1 MSEHLPLNALRS
13 FECAAR
19 CGGFVLA
26 GNELGVS
33 SAAVS
38 LQVKNLESYYGK
50 ELFLR
55 LGNKISLTDAGEA
68 IYPDVA
74 AALQQL
80 SHTAE
85 KLQHSR
91 KLGQFVISVLP
102 VLSELW
108 LLPKLPQMSEALGVS
123 LDIRVENDP
132 IEFEQG
138 IVDLRLTYDARYYKE
153 YYQTKIFTDVATPT
167 CSPAFWDRYGSDDGT
182 FGAVPA
188 KYFLQNRWG
197 PAYASEPTWDDWF
210 TSTKSPKGLG
220 DASTISFNDT
230 SLVIAAARRG
240 LGIALA
246 PKVLLRDDINNGRLI
261 LPSDVSLPMKYSYV
275 AICPNEKL
283 KKTTTQRILRLL
295 EDTRDTKTALQEWAQ
310 SLKYATPIYTE
321 LSRSGPDHGPTFTIE
336 VRIDSGETAIASSS
350 SKQNAEQ
357 AAAKALLEKVL
368 NG

>member
-26 GNELGVS
+26 SKELGVS

-38 LQVKNLESYYGK
+38 LQVKNLEAYYGK

-55 LGNKISLTDAGEA
+55 RGNKIFLTDAGEA

-80 SHTAE
+80 SHTTE
-85 KLQHSR
+85 KLQKSR
-91 KLGQFVISVLP
+91 KLGHFVISVLP

-108 LLPKLPQMSEALGVS
+108 LLPKLSQMNEVLDVS

-132 IEFEQG
+132 IEFERAD
-138 IVDLRLTYDARYYKE
+138 VDLRLTYDARYYKE
-153 YYQTKIFTDVATPT
+153 YYRTEIFTDVATPT
-167 CSPAFWDRYGSDDGT
+167 CSPAFWNRYGGDDGA
-182 FGAVPA
+182 FDAVPA

-210 TSTKSPKGLG
+210 ALTKSSKGLG
-220 DASTISFNDT
+220 DASTISFSDT
-230 SLVIAAARRG
+230 SLLIAAARRG

-246 PKVLLRDDINNGRLI
+246 PKVLLRDDIDAGRLI
-261 LPSDVSLPMKYSYV
+261 MPSDASLPMKHSYV
-275 AICPNEKL
+275 AICPHAKC
-283 KKTTTQRILRLL
+283 TTNSTQRILELL
-295 EDTRDTKTALQEWAQ
+295 EQVAIERM
-310 SLKYATPIYTE
+310 E
-321 LSRSGPDHGPTFTIE
+321 LSH
-336 VRIDSGETAIASSS
+336 
-350 SKQNAEQ
+350 K
-357 AAAKALLEKVL
+357 
-368 NG
+368 

>member
-1 MSEHLPLNALRS
+1 MSEYLPLNALRS

-26 GNELGVS
+26 GKELGVS

-68 IYPDVA
+68 IYPDIA

-80 SHTAE
+80 SRTVE
-85 KLQHSR
+85 KLKKSR
-91 KLGQFVISVLP
+91 KLSYFVISVLP

-108 LLPKLPQMSEALGVS
+108 LLPKLQQLIEALGVS

-138 IVDLRLTYDARYYKE
+138 AVDLRLTYDARYYKE
-153 YYQTKIFTDVATPT
+153 YYRTEIFTDVATPT

-188 KYFLQNRWG
+188 KYFLQNHWG

-210 TSTKSPKGLG
+210 SSTKSPEGLG
-220 DASTISFNDT
+220 DASTISFSDT
-230 SLVIAAARRG
+230 ALVIAAARRG

-246 PKVLLRDDINNGRLI
+246 PKVLLRDDINDGRLI

-275 AICPNEKL
+275 AICPHGKL
-283 KKTTTQRILRLL
+283 IKKTTQRILELL
-295 EDTRDTKTALQEWAQ
+295 EQVATERMELQ
-310 SLKYATPIYTE
+310 
-321 LSRSGPDHGPTFTIE
+321 DH
-336 VRIDSGETAIASSS
+336 
-350 SKQNAEQ
+350 
-357 AAAKALLEKVL
+357 
-368 NG
+368 

>member
-1 MSEHLPLNALRS
+1 MSEHLPLNAFRS

-26 GNELGVS
+26 GKELGVS

-50 ELFLR
+50 KLFLR
-55 LGNKISLTDAGEA
+55 RGNKISLTDAGEA
-68 IYPDVA
+68 IYLDVA
-74 AALQQL
+74 AALQEL
-80 SHTAE
+80 SRTAE
-85 KLQHSR
+85 KLNKSR
-91 KLGQFVISVLP
+91 KPGYFVISVLP
-102 VLSELW
+102 GLSELW
-108 LLPKLPQMSEALGVS
+108 LLPKLQQLSEALGVS

-240 LGIALA
+240 LWIALA
-246 PKVLLRDDINNGRLI
+246 LSVLLREE
-261 LPSDVSLPMKYSYV
+261 SD
-275 AICPNEKL
+275 
-283 KKTTTQRILRLL
+283 
-295 EDTRDTKTALQEWAQ
+295 
-310 SLKYATPIYTE
+310 
-321 LSRSGPDHGPTFTIE
+321 E
-336 VRIDSGETAIASSS
+336 VRRIAR
-350 SKQNAEQ
+350 A
-357 AAAKALLEKVL
+357 
-368 NG
+368 

>member
-26 GNELGVS
+26 GKELGVS

-80 SHTAE
+80 SRTAE
-85 KLQHSR
+85 KLQKSR
-91 KLGQFVISVLP
+91 KLGYFVISVLP

-108 LLPKLPQMSEALGVS
+108 LLPKLQQLIEALGVS

-138 IVDLRLTYDARYYKE
+138 GVDLRLTYDARYYKE
-153 YYQTKIFTDVATPT
+153 YYRTEIFTDVATPT
-167 CSPAFWDRYGSDDGT
+167 CSPGFWNRYGCDDRT

-220 DASTISFNDT
+220 DASTISFSDT
-230 SLVIAAARRG
+230 SLVIAAARHG
-240 LGIALA
+240 LGMALA
-246 PKVLLRDDINNGRLI
+246 PKVLLQNDIDDGRLI

-275 AICPNEKL
+275 AICPHGKL
-283 KKTTTQRILRLL
+283 IKKTTQRILGLL
-295 EDTRDTKTALQEWAQ
+295 ERV
-310 SLKYATPIYTE
+310 ATERTE
-321 LSRSGPDHGPTFTIE
+321 LLD
-336 VRIDSGETAIASSS
+336 
-350 SKQNAEQ
+350 K
-357 AAAKALLEKVL
+357 
-368 NG
+368 

>member
-26 GNELGVS
+26 GKELGVS

-80 SHTAE
+80 SRTAE
-85 KLQHSR
+85 KLKKSR
-91 KLGQFVISVLP
+91 KLGYFVISVLP

-108 LLPKLPQMSEALGVS
+108 LLPKLQQLIEALGVS

-132 IEFEQG
+132 VEFEQG
-138 IVDLRLTYDARYYKE
+138 AVDLRLTYDARYYKE
-153 YYQTKIFTDVATPT
+153 YYRTEIFTDVATPT

-182 FGAVPA
+182 FGTVPA

-210 TSTKSPKGLG
+210 TSSKSPEGLG
-220 DASTISFNDT
+220 EASTISFSDT

-246 PKVLLRDDINNGRLI
+246 PKVLLRDDINDGRLI

-275 AICPNEKL
+275 AICPHGKL
-283 KKTTTQRILRLL
+283 IKKTTQRILKLL
-295 EDTRDTKTALQEWAQ
+295 EQVATERMELQ
-310 SLKYATPIYTE
+310 
-321 LSRSGPDHGPTFTIE
+321 D
-336 VRIDSGETAIASSS
+336 
-350 SKQNAEQ
+350 
-357 AAAKALLEKVL
+357 
-368 NG
+368 

>member
-26 GNELGVS
+26 GKELGVS

-80 SHTAE
+80 SRTAK
-85 KLQHSR
+85 KLQKSR
-91 KLGQFVISVLP
+91 KLGYFVISVLP

-108 LLPKLPQMSEALGVS
+108 LLPKLQQLIEALGVS

-138 IVDLRLTYDARYYKE
+138 GVDLRLTYDARYYKE
-153 YYQTKIFTDVATPT
+153 YYRTEIFTDVATPT
-167 CSPAFWDRYGSDDGT
+167 CSPGFWDRYGCDDRT

-197 PAYASEPTWDDWF
+197 PTYASEPTWDDWF
-210 TSTKSPKGLG
+210 TSTKS
-220 DASTISFNDT
+220 
-230 SLVIAAARRG
+230 
-240 LGIALA
+240 
-246 PKVLLRDDINNGRLI
+246 
-261 LPSDVSLPMKYSYV
+261 
-275 AICPNEKL
+275 
-283 KKTTTQRILRLL
+283 
-295 EDTRDTKTALQEWAQ
+295 
-310 SLKYATPIYTE
+310 
-321 LSRSGPDHGPTFTIE
+321 
-336 VRIDSGETAIASSS
+336 
-350 SKQNAEQ
+350 
-357 AAAKALLEKVL
+357 
-368 NG
+368 

>member
-80 SHTAE
+80 SRTAE
-85 KLQHSR
+85 KLKKSR
-91 KLGQFVISVLP
+91 KLSYFVISVLP

-108 LLPKLPQMSEALGVS
+108 LLPKLQQLIEALGVS

-138 IVDLRLTYDARYYKE
+138 AVDLRLTYDARYYKE
-153 YYQTKIFTDVATPT
+153 YYRTEIFTDVATPT

-220 DASTISFNDT
+220 DAPTISFNDT

-246 PKVLLRDDINNGRLI
+246 PKVLLRDDINDGRLI

-275 AICPNEKL
+275 AICPHGKL
-283 KKTTTQRILRLL
+283 TKNTTQRILELL
-295 EDTRDTKTALQEWAQ
+295 EQVATERMELQ
-310 SLKYATPIYTE
+310 
-321 LSRSGPDHGPTFTIE
+321 DH
-336 VRIDSGETAIASSS
+336 
-350 SKQNAEQ
+350 
-357 AAAKALLEKVL
+357 
-368 NG
+368 

>member
-26 GNELGVS
+26 GKELGVS

-50 ELFLR
+50 KLFLR

-68 IYPDVA
+68 IYLDVA

-80 SHTAE
+80 SRTAE
-85 KLQHSR
+85 KLKKSR
-91 KLGQFVISVLP
+91 KPGYFVISVLP
-102 VLSELW
+102 GLSELW
-108 LLPKLPQMSEALGVS
+108 LLPKLQQLIEALGVS

-138 IVDLRLTYDARYYKE
+138 AVDLRLTYDARYYKE

-197 PAYASEPTWDDWF
+197 PAYVSEPTWDDWF

-220 DASTISFNDT
+220 DASTISFSDT
-230 SLVIAAARRG
+230 SLVIAAARHG
-240 LGIALA
+240 LGMALA
-246 PKVLLRDDINNGRLI
+246 PKVLLQNDIDDGRLI

-275 AICPNEKL
+275 AICPHGKL
-283 KKTTTQRILRLL
+283 IKKTTQRILGLL
-295 EDTRDTKTALQEWAQ
+295 ERV
-310 SLKYATPIYTE
+310 ATERTE
-321 LSRSGPDHGPTFTIE
+321 LLD
-336 VRIDSGETAIASSS
+336 
-350 SKQNAEQ
+350 K
-357 AAAKALLEKVL
+357 
-368 NG
+368 

>member
-26 GNELGVS
+26 GKELGVS

-80 SHTAE
+80 SRTAE
-85 KLQHSR
+85 KLKKSR
-91 KLGQFVISVLP
+91 KLSYFVISVLP

-108 LLPKLPQMSEALGVS
+108 LLPKLQQLIEALGVS

-138 IVDLRLTYDARYYKE
+138 AVDLRLTYDARYYKE
-153 YYQTKIFTDVATPT
+153 YYRTEIFTDVATPT
-167 CSPAFWDRYGSDDGT
+167 CSPAFWDRYGSNDGT

-188 KYFLQNRWG
+188 KYFLQNHWG

-210 TSTKSPKGLG
+210 SSTKSPEGLG

-246 PKVLLRDDINNGRLI
+246 PKVLLRDDINDGRLI

-275 AICPNEKL
+275 AICPHGKL
-283 KKTTTQRILRLL
+283 IKKTTQRILELL
-295 EDTRDTKTALQEWAQ
+295 EQVATERMELQ
-310 SLKYATPIYTE
+310 
-321 LSRSGPDHGPTFTIE
+321 DH
-336 VRIDSGETAIASSS
+336 
-350 SKQNAEQ
+350 
-357 AAAKALLEKVL
+357 
-368 NG
+368 

>member
-26 GNELGVS
+26 GKELGVS

-80 SHTAE
+80 SRTAE
-85 KLQHSR
+85 KLKKSR
-91 KLGQFVISVLP
+91 KLSYFVISVLP

-108 LLPKLPQMSEALGVS
+108 LLPKLQQLIEALGVS

-138 IVDLRLTYDARYYKE
+138 AVDLRLTYDARYYKE
-153 YYQTKIFTDVATPT
+153 YYQTEMFTDVATPT
-167 CSPAFWDRYGSDDGT
+167 CSPAFWDCYGNDNGT
-182 FGAVPA
+182 FSAVPA
-188 KYFLQNRWG
+188 KYFLQSHWG
-197 PAYASEPTWDDWF
+197 PAYASEPTWHDWF
-210 TSTKSPKGLG
+210 AKTDDKTGLG
-220 DASTISFNDT
+220 DASTISFRDT

-246 PKVLLRDDINNGRLI
+246 PKVLLRDDVNARRLI
-261 LPSDVSLPMKYSYV
+261 LPSNFGLPMKYSYV
-275 AICPNEKL
+275 AICPHGKL
-283 KKTTTQRILRLL
+283 VKKSTQRILRLL
-295 EDTRDTKTALQEWAQ
+295 EQV
-310 SLKYATPIYTE
+310 AT
-321 LSRSGPDHGPTFTIE
+321 D
-336 VRIDSGETAIASSS
+336 ETVKNMAASPMNSPHD
-350 SKQNAEQ
+350 
-357 AAAKALLEKVL
+357 
-368 NG
+368 

>member
-26 GNELGVS
+26 GKELGVS

-68 IYPDVA
+68 IYPDIA

-80 SHTAE
+80 SRTVE
-85 KLQHSR
+85 KLKKSR
-91 KLGQFVISVLP
+91 KLSYFVISVLP

-108 LLPKLPQMSEALGVS
+108 LLPKLQQLIEALGVS

-138 IVDLRLTYDARYYKE
+138 AVDLRLTYDARYYKE
-153 YYQTKIFTDVATPT
+153 YYRTEIFTDVATPT

-188 KYFLQNRWG
+188 KYFLQNHWG

-210 TSTKSPKGLG
+210 SSTKSPEGLG
-220 DASTISFNDT
+220 DASTISFSDT

-246 PKVLLRDDINNGRLI
+246 PKVLLRDDINDGRLI

-275 AICPNEKL
+275 AICPHGKL
-283 KKTTTQRILRLL
+283 IKKTTQRILELL
-295 EDTRDTKTALQEWAQ
+295 EQVATERMELQ
-310 SLKYATPIYTE
+310 
-321 LSRSGPDHGPTFTIE
+321 DH
-336 VRIDSGETAIASSS
+336 
-350 SKQNAEQ
+350 
-357 AAAKALLEKVL
+357 
-368 NG
+368 

>member
-26 GNELGVS
+26 GKELGVS

-55 LGNKISLTDAGEA
+55 LGDKISLTDAGEA
-68 IYPDVA
+68 IYLDVA

-80 SHTAE
+80 SRTAE
-85 KLQHSR
+85 KLKKSR
-91 KLGQFVISVLP
+91 KPGYFVISVLP
-102 VLSELW
+102 GLSELW
-108 LLPKLPQMSEALGVS
+108 LLPKLQQLIEALGVS

-138 IVDLRLTYDARYYKE
+138 AVDLRLTYDARYYKE
-153 YYQTKIFTDVATPT
+153 YYRTEIFTDVATPT
-167 CSPAFWDRYGSDDGT
+167 CSPAFWDCFGSDDGT
-182 FGAVPA
+182 FSTVPA

-210 TSTKSPKGLG
+210 TSSKSPEGLG
-220 DASTISFNDT
+220 EASTISFSDT

-246 PKVLLRDDINNGRLI
+246 PKVLLRDDINDGRLI

-275 AICPNEKL
+275 AICPHGKL
-283 KKTTTQRILRLL
+283 IKKTTQRILKLL
-295 EDTRDTKTALQEWAQ
+295 EQV
-310 SLKYATPIYTE
+310 AT
-321 LSRSGPDHGPTFTIE
+321 
-336 VRIDSGETAIASSS
+336 
-350 SKQNAEQ
+350 
-357 AAAKALLEKVL
+357 
-368 NG
+368 

>member
-26 GNELGVS
+26 GKELGVS

-80 SHTAE
+80 SRTAE
-85 KLQHSR
+85 KLQKSR
-91 KLGQFVISVLP
+91 KLSYFVISVLP

-108 LLPKLPQMSEALGVS
+108 LLPKLQQLIEALGVS

-132 IEFEQG
+132 IEFEQRG
-138 IVDLRLTYDARYYKE
+138 VDLRLTYDARYYKE
-153 YYQTKIFTDVATPT
+153 YYRTEIFTDVATPT
-167 CSPAFWDRYGSDDGT
+167 CSPAFWDRYGGDDRT

-210 TSTKSPKGLG
+210 TTTNSPKSLG
-220 DASTISFNDT
+220 DASTISFSDT

-246 PKVLLRDDINNGRLI
+246 PKVLLRDDIDDGRLI
-261 LPSDVSLPMKYSYV
+261 LPSNVSLPMKYSYV
-275 AICPNEKL
+275 AICPHGKL
-283 KKTTTQRILRLL
+283 IKKTTQRILGLL
-295 EDTRDTKTALQEWAQ
+295 EQVATKRMGLSDKSEHA
-310 SLKYATPIYTE
+310 
-321 LSRSGPDHGPTFTIE
+321 SRSLAQP
-336 VRIDSGETAIASSS
+336 
-350 SKQNAEQ
+350 
-357 AAAKALLEKVL
+357 
-368 NG
+368 

>member
-85 KLQHSR
+85 KLQ
-91 KLGQFVISVLP
+91 Q
-102 VLSELW
+102 
-108 LLPKLPQMSEALGVS
+108 KLPQMSEALGVS

-132 IEFEQG
+132 IEFERTG
-138 IVDLRLTYDARYYKE
+138 VDLRLTYDARYYKE
-153 YYQTKIFTDVATPT
+153 YYQTEMFTDVATPT
-167 CSPAFWDRYGSDDGT
+167 CSPAFWDCYGNDNGT
-182 FGAVPA
+182 FSAVPA
-188 KYFLQNRWG
+188 KYFLQSHWG
-197 PAYASEPTWDDWF
+197 PAYASEPTWHDWF
-210 TSTKSPKGLG
+210 AKTDDKTGLG
-220 DASTISFNDT
+220 DASTISFRDT

-246 PKVLLRDDINNGRLI
+246 PKVLLRDDVNARRLI
-261 LPSDVSLPMKYSYV
+261 LPSNFGLPMKYSYV
-275 AICPNEKL
+275 AICPHGKL
-283 KKTTTQRILRLL
+283 VKKSTQRILRLL
-295 EDTRDTKTALQEWAQ
+295 EQV
-310 SLKYATPIYTE
+310 AT
-321 LSRSGPDHGPTFTIE
+321 D
-336 VRIDSGETAIASSS
+336 ETVKNMAASPMNSPHD
-350 SKQNAEQ
+350 
-357 AAAKALLEKVL
+357 
-368 NG
+368 

>member
-26 GNELGVS
+26 GKELGVS

-50 ELFLR
+50 KLFLR
-55 LGNKISLTDAGEA
+55 RGNKISLTDAGEA
-68 IYPDVA
+68 IYLDVA
-74 AALQQL
+74 AALQEL
-80 SHTAE
+80 SRTAE
-85 KLQHSR
+85 KLNKSR
-91 KLGQFVISVLP
+91 KPGYFVISVLP
-102 VLSELW
+102 GLSELW
-108 LLPKLPQMSEALGVS
+108 LLPKLQQLSEALGVS

-210 TSTKSPKGLG
+210 TSTKSPEGLG
-220 DASTISFNDT
+220 DASTISFSDT

-246 PKVLLRDDINNGRLI
+246 PKVLLGDDINDGRLI

-275 AICPNEKL
+275 AICPHGKL
-283 KKTTTQRILRLL
+283 TKNTTQRILELL
-295 EDTRDTKTALQEWAQ
+295 EQVATERMELQ
-310 SLKYATPIYTE
+310 
-321 LSRSGPDHGPTFTIE
+321 DH
-336 VRIDSGETAIASSS
+336 
-350 SKQNAEQ
+350 
-357 AAAKALLEKVL
+357 
-368 NG
+368 

>member
-38 LQVKNLESYYGK
+38 LQAKNLESYYGK

-85 KLQHSR
+85 KLQQSR

-108 LLPKLPQMSEALGVS
+108 LLPKLLQMSEALGVS

-132 IEFEQG
+132 IEFERNK
-138 IVDLRLTYDARYYKE
+138 VDLRLTYDARYYKE
-153 YYQTKIFTDVATPT
+153 YYRTEIFTSVATPT

-188 KYFLQNRWG
+188 QYFLQNRWG

-210 TSTKSPKGLG
+210 TSTKSPEGLR
-220 DASTISFNDT
+220 DASTISFSDT

-246 PKVLLRDDINNGRLI
+246 PKVLLRDDINARRLI
-261 LPSDVSLPMKYSYV
+261 LPSNVGLPMKYSYV
-275 AICPNEKL
+275 AICPHGKLIEKS
-283 KKTTTQRILRLL
+283 TQRTLRLL
-295 EDTRDTKTALQEWAQ
+295 EQV
-310 SLKYATPIYTE
+310 AT
-321 LSRSGPDHGPTFTIE
+321 D
-336 VRIDSGETAIASSS
+336 ETANKYGCLADDQS
-350 SKQNAEQ
+350 A
-357 AAAKALLEKVL
+357 
-368 NG
+368 